1 MGDPSSRWGGTR
13 DDSFCFL
20 RREGIRERAQP
31 APLSPPVTNKHYV
44 IPNEVR
50 DLHPLKRILAANLND
65 MDEKFG

>member
-1 MGDPSSRWGGTR
+1 MTVHFSIRGGRSGDSSKIVFNNTMTVRIAA
-13 DDSFCFL
+13 S
-20 RREGIRERAQP
+20 
-31 APLSPPVTNKHYV
+31 PLPPVTNKHYV